1 MPRKGEQWTAQER
14 VFVNNMAATGDK
26 TYSATQ
32 AGYKHP
38 AIKAHAVLAR
48 PAVQEEIRKEQLAR
62 LFKEALPAA
71 VNCLVSII
79 TDSKAPAGARVQA
92 SKVVFDRTLGAA
104 EGAEAKEPHEMTS
117 EEIAKAIAQLE
128 QVAFERAKP
137 VENAQSAQ
145 EVRNTSDIFE

>member
-1 MPRKGEQWTAQER
+1 MPAKGGKMTPQER
-14 VFVNNMAATGDK
+14 VFAEKYAVTGDK
-26 TYSATQ
+26 TYSAAV
-32 AGYKHP
+32 AGYAHP
-38 AIKAHAVLAR
+38 RQRGVNVFAKPEIQA
-48 PAVQEEIRKEQLAR
+48 EIRKEQVMR

-92 SKVVFDRTLGAA
+92 SKVVFDRTLGTQ
-104 EGAEAKEPHEMTS
+104 EGQEGKEPHEMTS

-137 VENAQSAQ
+137 IENAQSAQ
-145 EVRNTSDIFE
+145 AVRKSDDIFE